1 MDIFRARASL
11 PLEPILFWRERESHN
26 QHFAKLHAEQALSK
40 RSCSL
45 ISTII
50 LESITVQQ
58 SSLNLIVGTAHKT
71 LCSLLESSISPTPL
85 RRYIRGFN
93 PLIHQDHTGLVLH
106 NTAVSHLHSLPL
118 RFTQSDNMSTSEASR
133 EDSAALMPPPS
144 STTHS
149 AAAATSSPSATTQPA
164 PIDESRLTDDDIDS
178 LIASLSP
185 TSELEHLRSIEKTIR
200 ETQARRRKETEEHTA
215 KIHALQ
221 SALSD
226 LRKQST
232 RQAAEWRSLASH
244 AETIEKLDNRN
255 FDLAKKI
262 NEQESVL
269 SGMQNQ
275 VVELKRMCEE
285 LEEVDVEDETEM
297 DRDA

>member
-1 MDIFRARASL
+1 MLADGVAAIIVLNSYHYLYLEIIIILLSRPSVALHSFAVSKQQAHLSSASTLEVQSSCHEDAYFDWDKPHLSYTSPPFRSHISATPVNMSASTTTS
-11 PLEPILFWRERESHN
+11 PRES
-26 QHFAKLHAEQALSK
+26 
-40 RSCSL
+40 
-45 ISTII
+45 
-50 LESITVQQ
+50 
-58 SSLNLIVGTAHKT
+58 SS
-71 LCSLLESSISPTPL
+71 
-85 RRYIRGFN
+85 
-93 PLIHQDHTGLVLH
+93 
-106 NTAVSHLHSLPL
+106 
-118 RFTQSDNMSTSEASR
+118 
-133 EDSAALMPPPS
+133 ALMPPPS
-144 STTHS
+144 APLPSSTMPT
-149 AAAATSSPSATTQPA
+149 PL
-164 PIDESRLTDDDIDS
+164 DEARLTDDDIDS

-185 TSELEHLRSIEKTIR
+185 TSELDHLRSIEKTIR
-200 ETQARRRKETEEHTA
+200 ETQMRRRKETEEHTA

-269 SGMQNQ
+269 SNMQNE
-275 VVELKRMCEE
+275 VMELKRTCDE
-285 LEEVDVEDETEM
+285 LEEVDIEDETEM

>member
-1 MDIFRARASL
+1 MSASVAA
-11 PLEPILFWRERESHN
+11 PR
-26 QHFAKLHAEQALSK
+26 
-40 RSCSL
+40 
-45 ISTII
+45 
-50 LESITVQQ
+50 
-58 SSLNLIVGTAHKT
+58 
-71 LCSLLESSISPTPL
+71 
-85 RRYIRGFN
+85 
-93 PLIHQDHTGLVLH
+93 D
-106 NTAVSHLHSLPL
+106 
-118 RFTQSDNMSTSEASR
+118 
-133 EDSAALMPPPS
+133 DSAALMPPPS
-144 STTHS
+144 SSAPLTPPTTVEPTPHDD
-149 AAAATSSPSATTQPA
+149 A
-164 PIDESRLTDDDIDS
+164 RLTDDDIDS

-185 TSELEHLRSIEKTIR
+185 TSELDHLRSIEKTIR
-200 ETQARRRKETEEHTA
+200 ETQIRRRKETEEHTA

-221 SALSD
+221 SALAD

-275 VVELKRMCEE
+275 VIELKRLSEE

-297 DRDA
+297 DRDALCLRIFRSLGFLPSKTQDSASAEWSSILVRSDTRNTAIQFDIATSHLKQNEISPLILADQLWKAAE